1 MVQNMGC
8 ISNNIWDG
16 SHDHTSSS
24 RFKDVITCICK
35 KKFASTLVSSLQFLI
50 HNHSRTLDLYG
61 SLVLCDFRIECIN
74 KSDSAGQYR
83 TLIAG
88 RLSFIELINIH
99 YPKKEK
105 KNQRMLYE
113 SEINPDIS
121 LEQR

>member
-1 MVQNMGC
+1 MHMQ
-8 ISNNIWDG
+8 
-16 SHDHTSSS
+16 
-24 RFKDVITCICK
+24 